1 MDECIFCKIIAGT
14 MPCHKIYEDEKT
26 LAFLDIFPNSEGHSL
41 IIPKKHFENFEQTDD
56 DYIQAVALAKK
67 RVIKILKE
75 KLPKKPV
82 GFNYVSNQGAEAFQM
97 VFHYHEHIIPK
108 YIKKNGYTFVINKN
122 STDKACDEIYK
133 AIIK

>member
-1 MDECIFCKIIAGT
+1 MDECIFCKIIAGA
-14 MPCHKIYEDEKT
+14 MPCYKIYEDERT
-26 LAFLDIFPNSEGHSL
+26 LAFLDISPNSEGHSL

-56 DYIQAVALAKK
+56 DYIQAIALVKK
-67 RVIKILKE
+67 KVIKILKE
-75 KLPKKPV
+75 KLPNKPV
-82 GFNYVSNQGAEAFQM
+82 GFNYISNQGAEAFQM

-122 STDKACDEIYK
+122 STDSACDEIYK